1 MKVIVVGGGTAGW
14 VSLAYLSATTNAEL
28 TIIHSEEVDNLGVGE
43 STTPTI
49 KHVAEVCGIDEV
61 KWMKNAKASYKYGIE
76 FIDFNKI
83 GSRWLHNFDDL
94 LPGQSFHT
102 PTTEFGKNI
111 FKKDKLKDDLLK
123 IAPEILK
130 FSKFDLKFDFKC
142 EFSPVIDFLRRLTV
156 LFDNYMEF
164 IKTYQI
170 K

>member
-76 FIDFNKI
+76 FLDFNSK

-111 FKKDKLKDDLLK
+111 FKKEISSVEYFLTQRKKGLPNYNICLLYT
-123 IAPEILK
+123 
-130 FSKFDLKFDFKC
+130 
-142 EFSPVIDFLRRLTV
+142 SPSPRDH
-156 LFDNYMEF
+156 
-164 IKTYQI
+164 
-170 K
+170 